1 MSLLHLFSRIKIRLL
16 ASLLASLAACSA
28 SAWSVDI
35 LSCKDVNGKTIYT
48 DSAAKCAGQVQKF
61 QGHDSATSG
70 AVNFSSPRRHYQ
82 NVPGD
87 WKILVEQDMVA
98 ADPKLTAAASSKL
111 QRALTEILGKLPTT
125 SHQHVK
131 SLYFYLMWG
140 EKSPKGGE
148 KSGMRAV
155 KQVDPLRLPLYDPA
169 WKDAVII
176 YSATNLMSLDELWT
190 KKSLSHEI
198 GHTWHLRDWPV
209 KHPEV
214 TDAFQAAKLAGLYKN
229 VETYQG
235 KMLDSAYALTNER
248 EYFAELTAMY
258 FMGSTYYP
266 YDKAGLKKYDARGY
280 QMIEQ
285 YWGIR

>member
-1 MSLLHLFSRIKIRLL
+1 MHHDKSSHLSRSLCGIFLCL
-16 ASLLASLAACSA
+16 AITQFPA
-28 SAWSVDI
+28 SAAEALRCTDE
-35 LSCKDVNGKTIYT
+35 NGKTIYT

-70 AVNFSSPRRHYQ
+70 LANYRSPPRVYQ
-82 NVPGD
+82 SIPGD
-87 WKILVEQDMVA
+87 WKILVEQDMA
-98 ADPKLTAAASSKL
+98 IADPKLTAKASSRLQQALASILEKLPAASH
-111 QRALTEILGKLPTT
+111 A
-125 SHQHVK
+125 HVK
-131 SLYFYLMWG
+131 GLHFYLLWG
-140 EKSPKGGE
+140 PNSPKGGQ
-148 KSGMRAV
+148 KGGMRAILQFNPV
-155 KQVDPLRLPLYDPA
+155 TYPLYDPV
-169 WKDAVII
+169 WKNAVII
-176 YSATNLMSLDELWT
+176 YSAANFVAVDEVVVR
-190 KKSLSHEI
+190 KDLSHEI

>member
-1 MSLLHLFSRIKIRLL
+1 MHHNKSSHLSPSLSGIFLCL
-16 ASLLASLAACSA
+16 AITQFPA
-28 SAWSVDI
+28 SAAEALRCTDE
-35 LSCKDVNGKTIYT
+35 NGKTIYT

-61 QGHDSATSG
+61 QGHESATTG
-70 AVNFSSPRRHYQ
+70 KANFSSPRRSYQ
-82 NVPGD
+82 TIPGD
-87 WKILVEQDMVA
+87 WKILVEQDMAA
-98 ADPKLTAAASSKL
+98 ADPKLTAAASNKL
-111 QRALTEILGKLPTT
+111 QQALTEILGKLPVA
-125 SHQHVK
+125 SHPHVK
-131 SLYFYLMWG
+131 SLNFYLMWG

-190 KKSLSHEI
+190 KKTLSHEI